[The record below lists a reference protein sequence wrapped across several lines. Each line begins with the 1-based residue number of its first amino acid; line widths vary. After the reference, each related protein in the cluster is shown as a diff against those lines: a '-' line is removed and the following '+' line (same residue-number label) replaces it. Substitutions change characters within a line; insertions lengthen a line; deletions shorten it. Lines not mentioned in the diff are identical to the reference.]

1 MSTPQNS
8 AYESNPSEVKQMD
21 TASQR
26 MENKTHH
33 ISTPYDSRYASSP
46 AEVKQMDTA
55 QLRRA
60 FLIENIFAADQVTWT
75 HTHYD
80 RYLTGGA
87 MPVKGPVILTS
98 IDLLKADYFLERRE
112 LGMINVGGEGI
123 VEVDGEKFEL
133 AYKEALYIGKGKQQV
148 IFHSK
153 NTQQPAKFYL
163 NSTPAHHAYPT
174 RKVSKNEA
182 EIVTLGALET
192 SNHRTINKLLVNSV
206 LETCQ
211 LQMGMTELKPGSVWN
226 TMPAHTHDRRM
237 EVYFYFE
244 VPEGQSVC
252 HFMGQPQETRHVWMQ
267 NEQAII
273 SPPWSV
279 HSGAGTS
286 NYTFIWGM
294 AGENLD
300 YGDMDH
306 CKITELR

>member
-1 MSTPQNS
+1 MST
-8 AYESNPSEVKQMD
+8 
-21 TASQR
+21 TL
-26 MENKTHH
+26 
-33 ISTPYDSRYASSP
+33 DSRYASSP

-55 QLRRA
+55 QLRTA
-60 FLIENIFAADQVTWT
+60 FLIENIFEADQITWT

-87 MPVKGPVILTS
+87 MPVKGPVTLVT
-98 IDLLKADYFLERRE
+98 IDLLKAGYFLERRE
-112 LGMINVGGEGI
+112 LGMINVGGDGI
-123 VEVDGEKFEL
+123 VEVDGEQFEL
-133 AYKEALYIGKGKQQV
+133 GYKEALYIGKGKQQV
-148 IFHSK
+148 LFHSK
-153 NTQQPAKFYL
+153 NAQAPAKFYL
-163 NSTPAHHAYPT
+163 NSTPAHHTYPT
-174 RKVSKNEA
+174 RKVSKSEG
-182 EIVTLGALET
+182 EVVTLGTLET

-211 LQMGMTELKPGSVWN
+211 LQMGMTELQPGSVWN

-252 HFMGQPQETRHVWMQ
+252 HFMGQPQETRHVWLQ

-300 YGDMDH
+300 YSDMDH